1 MTKLLAT
8 TLFISVCS
16 LAAKAQTQKGSQLL
30 GGQFSL
36 SIGKGTTTEYDPAG
50 NGATTVSK
58 DKMNYFSIGPSY
70 SYFVANNLDL
80 GASVGYSSST
90 LNNNFSALG
99 NDASKEKGIY
109 SGVFLRKYFL
119 YEGKVG
125 FRVGPY
131 ISYQHSRATLNYQ
144 DTQSFNEDT
153 VENRLNAGIGL
164 DFVYFPVRRI
174 GLAAS
179 IGSLSYEKVY
189 YKELSG
195 GRLMQEQRDHAFGAN
210 LVSNLALSVYY
221 SFGK

>member
-1 MTKLLAT
+1 MNKYLYSLAVLLCA
-8 TLFISVCS
+8 S
-16 LAAKAQTQKGSQLL
+16 LAAQAQTQKGSQLL
-30 GGQFSL
+30 GGQISE
-36 SIGKGTTTEYDPAG
+36 STGKGTTIEHDPSD

-58 DKMNYFSIGPSY
+58 DKMNYFGIGPSY

-80 GASVGYSSST
+80 GASVGYTSST
-90 LNNNFSALG
+90 LKNNFSALG
-99 NDASKEKGIY
+99 NDATQQKGFN

-119 YEGKVG
+119 YDGKVG

-131 ISYQHSRATLNYQ
+131 VSYQHAKATMNYQ
-144 DTQSFNEDT
+144 NTQSFNEDT

-164 DFVYFPVRRI
+164 DFVYFPARRI

-195 GRLMQEQRDHAFGAN
+195 GQLMQEQRDHAFGAN
-210 LVSNLALSVYY
+210 LASNLALSVYY